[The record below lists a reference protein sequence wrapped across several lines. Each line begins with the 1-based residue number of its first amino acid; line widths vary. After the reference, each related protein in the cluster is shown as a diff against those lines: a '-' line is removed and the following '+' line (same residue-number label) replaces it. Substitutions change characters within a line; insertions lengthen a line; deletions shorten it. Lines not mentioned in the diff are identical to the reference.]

1 MIGPRDGSAAG
12 RRRVSP
18 SRRWVPVVFVVAS
31 WLAVESVSF
40 VGLFAMRRLARI
52 EYAPTATTLAPEAR
66 ENLDV
71 FLARGTGAAMDMD
84 PDLGW
89 VPTRGTSEINSA
101 GMRDDREYAPTAPP
115 GVLRIAAFGDSFTY
129 GSDVAL
135 GEAWAKRIVSLTPSI
150 EVLNYGVPAY
160 GLDQA
165 YLRYVAVGDD
175 YRPDIVLIGY
185 MSENLARHVNVY
197 RGFYSRSYRDS
208 IFTKPRFK
216 IEDGS
221 LVLLPNPLTTPDAY
235 RALRTREAD
244 VLREIGRNDFHF
256 AGLHEGGPLD
266 FSPSVRLLKVA
277 GAETRKRL
285 QTPIYT
291 WDGRYDERSEAYQLT
306 LRLLDRFYAEVIAR
320 GSLPVIVVFPDLN
333 DQRRSRAGKPRRYA
347 PLLTYVA
354 AQGYRFIDV
363 MDALE
368 REQSRYSIDDLSV
381 QWGHYSTLGNELV
394 ARHVLEQLDA
404 WRIDTPERAREAP
417 RRASTAPDGS
427 RR

>member
-1 MIGPRDGSAAG
+1 MIGPRDGSADG
-12 RRRVSP
+12 RGRASP
-18 SRRWVPVVFVVAS
+18 SRPWIPVVFVVAS

-52 EYAPTATTLAPEAR
+52 EYAPTATKLAPEAR
-66 ENLDV
+66 EKLEV
-71 FLARGTGAAMDMD
+71 FLARGTGVAMDMD

-89 VPTRGTSEINSA
+89 VPTRGTAEINSA

-129 GSDVAL
+129 GSDVPLAD
-135 GEAWAKRIVSLTPSI
+135 AWAKRIVSLTPSI

-165 YLRYVAVGDD
+165 YLRYLGVGDD
-175 YRPDIVLIGY
+175 YHPDIVLIGY

-221 LVLLPNPLTTPDAY
+221 LVLLPNPLTTLDAY
-235 RALRTREAD
+235 RALRTREAE

-256 AGLHEGGPLD
+256 AGLYEDGPLD

-277 GAETRKRL
+277 RAETRK
-285 QTPIYT
+285 PIYT

-333 DQRRSRAGKPRRYA
+333 DQRRSRAAKPRRYA
-347 PLLTYVA
+347 PLLTYLE

-368 REQSRYSIDDLSV
+368 REQARYSIDDLSV

-394 ARHVLEQLDA
+394 ARHVLEQLKA
-404 WRIDTPERAREAP
+404 WRIDTSERAREAA
-417 RRASTAPDGS
+417 RRSSTAPDGS